1 MPTQI
6 TSDEMTS
13 NLTPHTARPTD
24 GGWLVSWLPG
34 RVLTWNEAITAMTL
48 AEMVR
53 ESLGDEPNPSVRYW
67 PHIEGWA
74 AELGMDAVNAFA
86 LASLPPT
93 WHVVYG

>member
-1 MPTQI
+1 MPIKI

-13 NLTPHTARPTD
+13 DLTLHTARATD
-24 GGWLVSWLPG
+24 DGWSVTWLPA
-34 RVLTWNEAITAMTL
+34 RALTWNEAITAMTL

-53 ESLGDEPNPSVRYW
+53 GLLGDEANPSLRYW

-74 AELGMDAVNAFA
+74 AELGIDAVDAVA

-93 WHVVYG
+93 